1 MNGLGNTLLIFGKH
15 LALFWPLILHLE
27 QAEYAKK
34 ILLSAKLLAKLLV
47 KIQFRADISHE
58 ISTLFC
64 YLCSCIKTQ
73 IT

>member
-1 MNGLGNTLLIFGKH
+1 MNSLGNTLLILGNIWPYFG
-15 LALFWPLILHLE
+15 LLFCIWNR
-27 QAEYAKK
+27 QNMQKK
-34 ILLSAKLLAKLLV
+34 ILLSAKLLAKPLV

-58 ISTLFC
+58 ISALFC

>member
-1 MNGLGNTLLIFGKH
+1 MH
-15 LALFWPLILHLE
+15 
-27 QAEYAKK
+27 KK
-34 ILLSAKLLAKLLV
+34 ILLSAKLLAKSLV

-58 ISTLFC
+58 ISALFC